1 MRKISIHI
9 SQGQRPFSFLARC
22 ARTNSLSSGER
33 NGKSL
38 NSFVVTQVV
47 TNEGCKARRS
57 VLTNDLQLTTYDAS
71 RLSLVVCCW
80 LRTGLVTNQ
89 YVSRI
94 RWKADPKKVKDLY
107 AKAY

>member
-47 TNEGCKARRS
+47 TNEGCKARRINIQ
-57 VLTNDLQLTTYDAS
+57 VYGREAILDRGPEY
-71 RLSLVVCCW
+71 
-80 LRTGLVTNQ
+80 
-89 YVSRI
+89 
-94 RWKADPKKVKDLY
+94 
-107 AKAY
+107 